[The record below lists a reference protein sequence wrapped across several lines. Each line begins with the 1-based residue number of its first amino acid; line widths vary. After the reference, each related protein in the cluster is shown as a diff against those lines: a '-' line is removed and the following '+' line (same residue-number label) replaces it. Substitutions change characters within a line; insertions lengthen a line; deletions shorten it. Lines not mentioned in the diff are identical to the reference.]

1 MKKFRVV
8 SVMILLLLVLPAS
21 LFSLDLI
28 GLRVG
33 PTAMLNV
40 PINPEYIAPDF
51 LETLNF
57 DDFQFG
63 VDARFNLTVLEVNAL
78 AAIEPIVDTLGNFGG
93 GMVAANLGA
102 GVSIPLL
109 DIVRFGLF
117 AGPSLSFIVSRS
129 GFEPGEDFPLQ
140 PGDIFASNLFVRV
153 TADVMLGALSVGGT
167 YIVDTNTNLNSIFDE
182 GFDPAVILEN
192 PVGRAGFSVLFA
204 LF

>member
-1 MKKFRVV
+1 MSKCRVIC
-8 SVMILLLLVLPAS
+8 VMILLLALPAS

-40 PINPEYIAPDF
+40 PINPEYIEPDF
-51 LETLNF
+51 LETIDV

-63 VDARFNLTVLEVNAL
+63 VDARFNLTVVEVNAL
-78 AAIEPIVDTLGNFGG
+78 ATVEPIVDILGKVAGV
-93 GMVAANLGA
+93 MVAANLGA

-117 AGPSLSFIVSRS
+117 AGPSLSFAVSGS

-140 PGDIFASNLFVRV
+140 PGDLFASNLFVRV
-153 TADVMLGALSVGGT
+153 TADVMLGSLSVGGT
-167 YIVDTNTNLNSIFDE
+167 YIIDTNTNLNSIFDE

-192 PVGRAGFSVLFA
+192 PVGRVGFSVLYA